1 MDKRYVIALE
11 LSGSQVKGA
20 AASLPKSPNAPMQAP
35 AIEAVAC
42 VDNAQCVQYGRVQNI
57 IDATK
62 HACFVAQKLEN
73 SLSPRGGKIEGVY
86 AGLAGRSLGSVHT
99 VAEIELPSE
108 MEITDEIM
116 AKLFDQAALMA
127 QTDKKVLKVL
137 PRKFVI
143 DNQANANP
151 VGTLGSRIKGE
162 FTVVTCSQANASNLE
177 LVLNERAQ
185 LPIKGF
191 VITPLAVADLVLG
204 EEEKHLGVALVDIG
218 AQTTTVSVYKGRALQ
233 YLATLPIGSRHITLD
248 IAHGM
253 NITEERAEMAKCTQ
267 ASAAAPAAAP
277 ASEDVARV
285 NCYVQARMG
294 EILANVMAQISY
306 AGYQPAD
313 LAAGMVLTGRGAK
326 LDGIE
331 QMVEDQ
337 CKMKVRFAGIPTSV
351 AVADHSLSPSDITS
365 LIAIAAEA
373 ARMCHDDG
381 CIAWPQAQALDQQ
394 FDYGCE
400 EPHGPSMPAFDPFEA
415 DSSDDWK
422 LDDDDA
428 QKRRREQER
437 RDVER
442 RASQAARM
450 AEAERKRIER
460 EQDQQRRDEKKKLEA
475 DRKRLE
481 AEEKKRRELL
491 KEQEKEAKRKE
502 KEGKGS
508 MFQVLKDKIT
518 SMISYD
524 PNKNDYDMDDDSGYE
539 DMETPS
545 RK

>member
-20 AASLPKSPNAPMQAP
+20 AASLPASPNAPMP
-35 AIEAVAC
+35 TPTIEAVAC

-62 HACFVAQKLEN
+62 HAGFVAQKLEN
-73 SLSPRGGKIEGVY
+73 SLMPRGGKIEGVY
-86 AGLAGRSLGSVHT
+86 AGLAGRSLGSVHS

-127 QTDKKVLKVL
+127 PTDKKVLKVL

-143 DNQANANP
+143 DNQASANP
-151 VGTLGSRIKGE
+151 VGALGSRIKGE

-177 LVLNERAQ
+177 LVLNDRAQ
-185 LPIKGF
+185 LPIKAF
-191 VITPLAVADLVLG
+191 VITPLAVADMVLG

-253 NITEERAEMAKCTQ
+253 NITEERAELAKCTQ
-267 ASAAAPAAAP
+267 ASAVQSAAAA

-294 EILANVMAQISY
+294 EILANVMAQIGY

-337 CKMKVRFAGIPTSV
+337 CKMKVRFAGIPAAI
-351 AVADHSLSPSDITS
+351 AVTDHSVSPSDITS

-381 CIAWPQAQALDQQ
+381 CIKWPQAQAPGERYAYEEQQ
-394 FDYGCE
+394 
-400 EPHGPSMPAFDPFEA
+400 GPSMPAFDPFEA
-415 DSSDDWK
+415 DSSDDWR

-428 QKRRREQER
+428 RKRREDMER

-442 RASQAARM
+442 RASEAARM
-450 AEAERKRIER
+450 AENERKRIER
-460 EQDQQRRDEKKKLEA
+460 EQDQQRRDEKKRLEA
-475 DRKRLE
+475 EKKRLE
-481 AEEKKRRELL
+481 AEEKKRRERL
-491 KEQEKEAKRKE
+491 KEEEREAKRKE
-502 KEGKGS
+502 KEEKGS
-508 MFQVLKDKIT
+508 MFKLLKEKIT
-518 SMISYD
+518 NMISYD
-524 PNKNDYDMDDDSGYE
+524 PNKDDYDMDDDSGYE
-539 DMETPS
+539 DMDTPS